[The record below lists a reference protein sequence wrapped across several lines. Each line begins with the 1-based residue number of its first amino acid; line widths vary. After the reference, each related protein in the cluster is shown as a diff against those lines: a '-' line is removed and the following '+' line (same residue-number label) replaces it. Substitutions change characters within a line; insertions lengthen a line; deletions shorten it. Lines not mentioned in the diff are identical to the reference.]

1 MQDPTD
7 EAPSQD
13 DVAGGNSNSVAKLPA
28 TGDKADGAALLG
40 LACLAAG
47 IYLRGKKQVQ

>member
-1 MQDPTD
+1 M
-7 EAPSQD
+7 
-13 DVAGGNSNSVAKLPA
+13 AGGNSNSPVAKLPA